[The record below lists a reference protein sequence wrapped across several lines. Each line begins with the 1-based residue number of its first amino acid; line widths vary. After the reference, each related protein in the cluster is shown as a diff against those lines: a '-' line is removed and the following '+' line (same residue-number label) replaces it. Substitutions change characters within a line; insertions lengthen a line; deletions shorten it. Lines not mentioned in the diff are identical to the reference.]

1 MGAGAAPRV
10 GTAAWNAAR
19 LAWRDRATVSARA
32 LIARRSAPPA
42 RVESLAPGEHL
53 APNHRP
59 GFAEPWPPGSPVSVL
74 RSRHIIDGA
83 CHLGD
88 CALLANAAAA
98 SLGVLRQR
106 DGEASVAALGDVAAD
121 VIGEDAHAAARR
133 LVREMAGAAS
143 AVARE
148 RLFPAGGLL
157 THIVPGDVPG
167 DGAHGYWS
175 AHVDKAN
182 VPEYDVSAVLYLSDG
197 DGAHFRGGELWF
209 LDGDGDEDWDG
220 DEDGDGDG
228 DGDGSALVTRRE
240 LIPARGRLV
249 VFGSGEENVHAVRPV
264 VEGQRATLNVWLT
277 RDARA
282 ASDAHA

>member
-19 LAWRDRATVSARA
+19 LAWRDRATASARA

-53 APNHRP
+53 APAPAPHHRP
-59 GFAEPWPPGSPVSVL
+59 RFAEPWPPGSPVSVL
-74 RSRHIIDGA
+74 RARHVIDGA

-88 CALLANAAAA
+88 CARLAAAAAA

-106 DGEASVAALGDVAAD
+106 DGEASVTALGDVAAD
-121 VIGEDAHAAARR
+121 VIGEDAHAAVRR
-133 LVREMAGAAS
+133 LVREMTAAAS

-148 RLFPAGGLL
+148 RLYPAGGLL

-209 LDGDGDEDWDG
+209 LDGDGDEG
-220 DEDGDGDG
+220 G
-228 DGDGSALVTRRE
+228 DGDGSERVTRRE

-264 VEGQRATLNVWLT
+264 VEGQRATLNLWLT

-282 ASDAHA
+282 ASEYHP